1 MTDYIMESIKP
12 PLEEYIND
20 VAWWMGSTQGIFTV
34 KSAWELM
41 KHKQERRADYQL
53 IWTKEVPFKMIF
65 FLWRLWKRRI
75 ATDDNLK
82 SMQMESMHLQQLI
95 INWWKHSY
103 NAKLEV
109 VMRAMPTI
117 IMWTLWKRRNNLK
130 HGGTTTYN
138 EMVMQVQKE
147 VRKLIKLQHPWI
159 HIKKETWPQIIT
171 KLKEYRPKIHHHYV
185 QWKKPGRNTV
195 KCNTDGQQEEI
206 QVLVL

>member
-1 MTDYIMESIKP
+1 ME
-12 PLEEYIND
+12 N
-20 VAWWMGSTQGIFTV
+20 
-34 KSAWELM
+34 
-41 KHKQERRADYQL
+41 
-53 IWTKEVPFKMIF
+53 
-65 FLWRLWKRRI
+65 
-75 ATDDNLK
+75 
-82 SMQMESMHLQQLI
+82 MHLQQLI
-95 INWWKHSY
+95 ITRWKQNQ
-103 NAKLEV
+103 NAKLKV
-109 VMRAMPTI
+109 VMRAMLTI